1 MRSNDKFYIG
11 FLAKVTLSKTQ
22 DFGKKKEKKYMKKGC
37 NLLIQCVWPSDNKY
51 IPNKKKDFWP

>member
-22 DFGKKKEKKYMKKGC
+22 DFGKKMEKKYMKKGC
-37 NLLIQCVWPSDNKY
+37 NLLI
-51 IPNKKKDFWP
+51 